1 VRHPPRRAAPTSCH
15 PPAGRATKQ
24 AVFWPSPPWDRVTYW
39 ALDLET
45 GGLDV
50 RVDPIIAV
58 GMVPIRDG
66 VIRLGEAY
74 ASLVRPGAAAHI
86 DPASI
91 SAHQLL
97 PGEVRTAPALE
108 DVLFEVDRRLHEGAL
123 LVHQAAIDVRFLKRA
138 YRTTRLRYPRPPV
151 VDTVTLLVKAA
162 KRARFLDP
170 GAPEHEPDLN
180 LGTARRVNGL
190 PDYAQHDALTDAIAT
205 AELFLV
211 LRRKLGAKTLRDL
224 R

>member
-1 VRHPPRRAAPTSCH
+1 VL
-15 PPAGRATKQ
+15 
-24 AVFWPSPPWDRVTYW
+24 WPSPPWDRVNYW

-45 GGLDV
+45 GGLDA
-50 RVDPIIAV
+50 RVDPILAV

-66 VIRLGEAY
+66 AIRLGESY
-74 ASLVRPGAAAHI
+74 ASLVRPDAAAQI

-97 PGEVRTAPALE
+97 PGEVRTAPPLE
-108 DVLFEVDRRLHEGAL
+108 DVLFEVDRRLRGAVL

-138 YRTTRLRYPRPPV
+138 HRRLKLRYPAPVV

-162 KRARFLDP
+162 KRARFVDP
-170 GAPEHEPDLN
+170 AAPEIEPDLN
-180 LGTARRVNGL
+180 LGVARRANGL
-190 PDYAQHDALTDAIAT
+190 PDYAQHDALTDAISA

-211 LRRKLGAKTLRDL
+211 LRRKLGAKTLREL